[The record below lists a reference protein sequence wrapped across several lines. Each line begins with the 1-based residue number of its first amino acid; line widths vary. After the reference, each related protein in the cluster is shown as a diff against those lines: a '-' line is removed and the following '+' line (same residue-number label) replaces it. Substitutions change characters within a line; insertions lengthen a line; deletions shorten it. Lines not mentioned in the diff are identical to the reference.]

1 MRLYPTILAVVVVL
15 FVSVLTV
22 HAAEYHVREDGSGD
36 FATIQDAIDGV
47 NEGDTVIVHPGT
59 YYENIN
65 FGGKNL
71 VLRSEDP
78 GGPDHRRFDDH

>member
-15 FVSVLTV
+15 FASVLAV
-22 HAAEYHVREDGSGD
+22 QAAEHDVYANGSGD

-47 NEGDTVIVHPGT
+47 SVGDTIVIHPGT